1 VERHAAHR
9 YEYGQDI
16 GVAALCYLSWAM
28 WQLGYV
34 GLGSA
39 MAAEA
44 ITGAEKLS
52 HPHTLAYAICHAR
65 GFMDVFRGSRDDI
78 QVDAGRAISLCT
90 ENGFSHWLNC
100 ARILAGCAEINRGDL
115 DSGLQTLEAGIA
127 GWRERGARLWLP
139 FFQMLLAEGYS
150 KANRSEAA
158 LKAIDEALTV
168 CEETSE
174 RWAMAEVLRVKARL
188 LQESGE
194 VKTDEIEAILIQAL
208 ELARSQQARC
218 WELRT
223 SCDLARLWKT
233 RGRTQKGLTLLK
245 SIYGQFVEGLDT
257 ADLHEAKTL
266 MDSLKQGTGRSRFVR
281 RRRAIG
287 KTLEGAEIEF
297 PADDAPGVR
306 QHPSSH

>member
-1 VERHAAHR
+1 LPHLQRAHALYDVERHAACR

-16 GVAALCYLSWAM
+16 GVAALCYLSWAL
-28 WQLGYV
+28 WHLGFV
-34 GLGSA
+34 AQGSA
-39 MAAEA
+39 MGAEA
-44 ITGAEKLS
+44 ITGAESLS
-52 HPHTLAYAICHAR
+52 HPHTLVYAICHAR
-65 GFMDVFRGSRDDI
+65 GFMDIFRRSRDDV

-90 ENGFSHWLNC
+90 ENGFLHWLNC

-139 FFQMLLAEGYS
+139 FFQMLLAEGHS
-150 KANRSEAA
+150 KANRSQAA
-158 LKAIDEALTV
+158 LKVIDEALIM

-188 LQESGE
+188 LQESGV
-194 VKTDEIEAILIQAL
+194 VKTDEIEAILTQAL

-233 RGRTQKGLTLLK
+233 RGQTQKGLKLLK
-245 SIYGQFVEGLDT
+245 SIYGQFIEGLGA
-257 ADLHEAKTL
+257 ADLQEAKTL
-266 MDSLKQGTGRSRFVR
+266 LDSLKQSTGRSRSAHR
-281 RRRAIG
+281 RLTTRA
-287 KTLEGAEIEF
+287 A
-297 PADDAPGVR
+297 R
-306 QHPSSH
+306 QAALM